1 MTQLSTTLSRCA
13 KDVFGFS
20 VMFMIVFLA
29 YAQLGYLLFGTM
41 VDDYK
46 TFAISM

>member
-13 KDVFGFS
+13 KDVLGFS
-20 VMFMIVFLA
+20 AMFMIVFLA

-41 VDDYK
+41 VNDYQ